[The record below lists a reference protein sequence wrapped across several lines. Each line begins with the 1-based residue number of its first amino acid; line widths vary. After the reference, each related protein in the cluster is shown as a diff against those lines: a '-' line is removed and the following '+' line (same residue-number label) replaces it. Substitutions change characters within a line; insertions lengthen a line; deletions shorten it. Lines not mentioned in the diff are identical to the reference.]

1 MPQCPAEALHPST
14 HSAATRDHS
23 WHALHSA
30 LLMLLLFLHLM
41 GILAAYLLLEISAH
55 PWQLGTHG
63 SPRATVNEVLFS
75 PHNYHHPKCS
85 DTSLSF
91 LPSVPPF
98 SALLISLLPHCTPHL
113 PVPHPALRWPVVQP
127 GPTQPDGR
135 APSHSAKTARNT
147 ICRGFFQE
155 TALHSKS
162 QKQVIH

>member
-1 MPQCPAEALHPST
+1 MVRTSLRFAYAVALFP
-14 HSAATRDHS
+14 
-23 WHALHSA
+23 
-30 LLMLLLFLHLM
+30 HLM
-41 GILAAYLLLEISAH
+41 GILPAYLLLELSAH

-63 SPRATVNEVLFS
+63 SPRATVNEVLLS

-98 SALLISLLPHCTPHL
+98 SALLISLLPHRTPHL

-147 ICRGFFQE
+147 ICRGFFQG
-155 TALHSKS
+155 TALQQIPFTLFICTVNHKS
-162 QKQVIH
+162 RSFIKT